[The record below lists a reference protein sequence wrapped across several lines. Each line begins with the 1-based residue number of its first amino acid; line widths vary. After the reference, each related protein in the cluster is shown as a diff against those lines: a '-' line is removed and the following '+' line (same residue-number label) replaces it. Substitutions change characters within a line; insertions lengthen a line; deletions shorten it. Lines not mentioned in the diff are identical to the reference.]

1 MADADSKSSAEKKAE
16 RSSAIEKQIEDA
28 QKRKEERA
36 FLEELAK
43 RITIARE
50 GRVHSEKKD
59 YSKAIVAYRRFM
71 TITAQAMGVE
81 VEDLKP
87 QLIDEKTRQSEALL
101 ISSIIFDM
109 LKILDKLDTPTAK
122 EERRMYHRLFVKFTL
137 GQPFQM
143 FAAENMRKFIRYR
156 KSIRNKG
163 EFWATYQA
171 IRIKKFCAVA
181 TWAYEAADA
190 PEVRRLRKFRD
201 GTLSQSAFGRGFVRW
216 YYRNGSSVVRVLNA
230 VPGAKAATRRSIHF
244 FARNFLK

>member
-16 RSSAIEKQIEDA
+16 RSNAIEKQIEEA

-50 GRVHSEKKD
+50 GRVFSEKKD
-59 YSKAIVAYRRFM
+59 FSKAIVSYRRFM
-71 TITAQAMGVE
+71 TITAQSLNVE
-81 VEDLKP
+81 IEELKP
-87 QLIDEKTRQSEALL
+87 QLIEEKTRQSEALL

-109 LKILDKLDTPTAK
+109 LKILDKLDTPSAK

-156 KSIRNKG
+156 KSIRNRG

-171 IRIKKFCAVA
+171 IRVKKFCAVA
-181 TWAYEAADA
+181 TWAYSSSNA
-190 PEVRRLRKFRD
+190 PEVRALRRFRD
-201 GTLSQSAFGRGFVRW
+201 QTLSQSAAGRGFVRW
-216 YYRNGSSVVRVLNA
+216 YYRNGSSVVRILDA
-230 VPGAKAATRRSIHF
+230 LPGAKTATRRSIHF
-244 FARNFLK
+244 FARKFLK